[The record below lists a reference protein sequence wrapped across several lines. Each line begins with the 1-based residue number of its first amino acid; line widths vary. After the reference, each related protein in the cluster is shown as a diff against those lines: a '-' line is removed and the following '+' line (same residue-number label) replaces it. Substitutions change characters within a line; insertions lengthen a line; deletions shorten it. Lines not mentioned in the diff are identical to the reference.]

1 MTTPLE
7 TSASPVRLTQFSHG
21 AGCACK
27 LGMSELAGLLR
38 NVTPLHHPDA
48 LVGYSTGDDAA
59 VYRVGDRAIVVTAD
73 FFAPIVDDP
82 YDFGRIAAAN
92 AISDIYAMGA
102 RPLFVLNLVGF
113 PRKLLGHGILDRV
126 LEGASDV
133 AREAGAPTLGG
144 HSIDDPEPKF
154 GMVAVGEVDPERVI
168 TNAAAQPGDV
178 LVLTKP
184 IGSGVVTT
192 AAKHGAA
199 PPATLAAAVSA
210 MATLNRGAAEAMVEA
225 GAHSAT
231 DVTGFGLLGHLHRM
245 LLASGVSAEIRAEH
259 VPFIPGAY
267 ELADSHV
274 SGGTKRNL
282 ADVEAHVEFAES
294 VDLATRMLL
303 ADAQTSGGLLIALAG
318 DQVPVLL
325 REIDGRAPTAAVIG
339 SVVQGPAGRISVV

>member
-1 MTTPLE
+1 M
-7 TSASPVRLTQFSHG
+7 RLTQFSHG

-27 LGMSELAGLLR
+27 LGMSELAHVLR
-38 NVTPLHHPDA
+38 NVTPIEHPDA

-59 VYRVGDRAIVVTAD
+59 VYRVGDRAVVVTAD

-113 PRKLLGHGILDRV
+113 PRKLLGEGILDAI

-133 AREAGAPTLGG
+133 AREAGVPTLGG

-154 GMVAVGEVDPERVI
+154 GMVAVGEVDPERVV

-192 AAKHGAA
+192 AAKAGAA
-199 PPATLAAAVSA
+199 PAPVLAAAVAVMS
-210 MATLNRGAAEAMVEA
+210 TLNRGAAEAMVAA
-225 GAHSAT
+225 GANAAT
-231 DVTGFGLLGHLHRM
+231 DVTGFGLLGHLHRL
-245 LLASGVSAEIRAEH
+245 LLASGVAARLTAGH
-259 VPFIPGAY
+259 VPFMNGAY
-267 ELADSHV
+267 DLAAAGHV
-274 SGGTKRNL
+274 SGGTKRNFADVSPHLEL
-282 ADVEAHVEFAES
+282 ADS
-294 VDLATRMLL
+294 VDDVVRSLL
-303 ADAQTSGGLLIALAG
+303 ADAQTSGGLLVSLPG
-318 DQVPVLL
+318 DRVPALL
-325 REIDGRAPTAAVIG
+325 REIEGRAPVAAVIG
-339 SVVQGPAGRISVV
+339 SVVQGPPGKITVE